1 MINNRK
7 FNFFIDFDGTIT
19 KQDIGETIIKNYG
32 DPEEINRIIEKW
44 AKHEITSAESWY
56 LFIDLMINY
65 TQSSINNLLD
75 TIDID
80 LYFLEFIN
88 FTKKHNFPIL
98 VLSDGWDYYI
108 KYFFNKYNIDIP
120 FYANKINFDNNNKI
134 KISFPY
140 KDDECNLCGNCKR
153 NHLLL
158 NSADDEREYTVY
170 IGDGLSDRCPILYVD
185 FIFAKGSLLKYL
197 ETNRISYYPFTNFK
211 DVLNILEGLLAKK
224 KLKKR
229 HQALLNRKKFYLE
242 G

>member
-80 LYFLEFIN
+80 LYSTSISLIIFPSLYFLM
-88 FTKKHNFPIL
+88 
-98 VLSDGWDYYI
+98 
-108 KYFFNKYNIDIP
+108 
-120 FYANKINFDNNNKI
+120 
-134 KISFPY
+134 
-140 KDDECNLCGNCKR
+140 
-153 NHLLL
+153 
-158 NSADDEREYTVY
+158 
-170 IGDGLSDRCPILYVD
+170 
-185 FIFAKGSLLKYL
+185 
-197 ETNRISYYPFTNFK
+197 
-211 DVLNILEGLLAKK
+211 
-224 KLKKR
+224 
-229 HQALLNRKKFYLE
+229 
-242 G
+242 